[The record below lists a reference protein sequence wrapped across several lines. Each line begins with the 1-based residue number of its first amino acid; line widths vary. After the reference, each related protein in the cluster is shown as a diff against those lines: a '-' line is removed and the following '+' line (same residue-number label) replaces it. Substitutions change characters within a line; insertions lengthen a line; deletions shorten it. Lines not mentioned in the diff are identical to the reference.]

1 LAGVGTHTPESSIIE
16 AATNAAPNTR
26 IKATK
31 TVKTTKT
38 RVDSAVKAATEAS
51 VEAPQRW
58 WRKMVAG
65 GYPYF
70 SLEVSSCSM
79 TRSGNWTMTRP
90 IRAIVCV
97 IQADPAE
104 C

>member
-16 AATNAAPNTR
+16 AATKAAPNTR

-51 VEAPQRW
+51 VEALSD
-58 WRKMVAG
+58 G
-65 GYPYF
+65 GAKSWPVGTPYF
-70 SLEVSSCSM
+70 LFDDPLRQLE
-79 TRSGNWTMTRP
+79 
-90 IRAIVCV
+90 
-97 IQADPAE
+97 
-104 C
+104 